1 MATRFEA
8 FTSAMVLGDVGRLL
22 VVTVAR
28 QRLIDR
34 FPLLTPRGHWH
45 CALRDC
51 HSRIG
56 GSNGDIATGLLVVI
70 AFVTMPH
77 R

>member
-1 MATRFEA
+1 MATRFHA
-8 FTSAMVLGDVGRLL
+8 FTSAMALGDGGRLL
-22 VVTVAR
+22 VVIVTR

-34 FPLLTPRGHWH
+34 FPLLTPRGHWYR
-45 CALRDC
+45 ALRDC

-56 GSNGDIATGLLVVI
+56 GSNGDIAGLLVII